1 MRNVWNFSTAGKL
14 VFGNNAI
21 QGLGKLMQSL
31 TEKTTLVITDPGI
44 KAAGILETALASL
57 KQEGVSYVV
66 YDQCEPEPR
75 VEKAVEAYEFAKNQ
89 NCGAIIGLGGGS
101 SIDLSKAV
109 AVLLTYGG
117 SPKDYFGEYKVPGP
131 VLPLV
136 AIPTTS
142 GTGTEVTPAAV
153 LTDLQANLKI
163 GISDNFI
170 RPLIALVDPML
181 TVKMPPAVTAS
192 TGIDALAHAIEA
204 YTAIGH
210 EYLLAEGEAL
220 YQGTNDLTDALA
232 VKAIKLISENLRL
245 AVDQG
250 QNVEARSNMALG
262 SVLAGMAFSNAG
274 VGAAHAIAYPVGA
287 VTHAPHGVLCGLLLP
302 HVMEYNVP
310 VALDR
315 FTLIAEL
322 MGENINGLDQFE
334 AAMQSVKA
342 VKRLINDVK
351 ITATLRGLGVA
362 EEKLPELAEKT
373 LAVGRLLR
381 NNPRRLAASDIEG
394 ILRNAY

>member
-1 MRNVWNFSTAGKL
+1 MRNVWNFSTAGKII
-14 VFGNNAI
+14 FGNDAV

-31 TEKTTLVITDPGI
+31 SEKTALVVTDPGI
-44 KAAGILETALASL
+44 KAAGILETALSSL
-57 KQEGVSYVV
+57 KQEGVSYAV

-75 VEKAVEAYEFAKNQ
+75 VEKAVEAYDFAKNQ

-101 SIDLSKAV
+101 SIDLAKAV

-117 SPKDYFGEYKVPGP
+117 SPKDYFGEFKVPGP

-163 GISDNFI
+163 GISDNYI
-170 RPLIALVDPML
+170 RPMIALVDPML

-192 TGIDALAHAIEA
+192 TGIDALTHAIEA
-204 YTAIGH
+204 YTAIGF

-232 VKAIKLISENLRL
+232 EKAIKLVSDNLRL

-250 QNVEARSNMALG
+250 QNVKARYNMALG

-287 VTHAPHGVLCGLLLP
+287 ATHAPHGVLCGLLLP

-315 FTLIAEL
+315 FVKVAEL
-322 MGENINGLDQFE
+322 MGENVRGLNQFE
-334 AAMQSVKA
+334 AAMLSVKA
-342 VKRLINDVK
+342 VKRLIRDVK
-351 ITATLRGLGVA
+351 ITATLRGLGVNEA
-362 EEKLPELAEKT
+362 QLPDMAEKT
-373 LAVGRLLR
+373 LEVGRLLR
-381 NNPRRLAASDIEG
+381 NNPRRLTAADIEG

>member
-44 KAAGILETALASL
+44 KAAGILETALAAM

-66 YDQCEPEPR
+66 YDQSEPEPR

-101 SIDLSKAV
+101 SIDLSKVV
-109 AVLLTYGG
+109 AILLTYGG
-117 SPKDYFGEYKVPGP
+117 SPKDYFGEFQVPGP

-142 GTGTEVTPAAV
+142 GTGSEVTPAAV

-192 TGIDALAHAIEA
+192 TGIDALAHAVEA
-204 YTAIGH
+204 YTAIGY

-315 FTLIAEL
+315 FTRIAEL

-334 AAMQSVKA
+334 AAMLSVKA

-373 LAVGRLLR
+373 LVVGRLLR